1 MKQYIL
7 KHFGVFKIILSLF
20 LTIGCNI
27 SIEGHFWP
35 NEILTYIFLVL
46 NAFIVSRIDLDGLS
60 LIVLRDRI
68 KIYTIL
74 ITVFSIVVQGIIL
87 RVYQVDSMVVFVK
100 TVIKVLIAGGA
111 TAFILGLY
119 FSGIINRVEEKRRPD
134 ILFVLFSIAGL
145 IYFYFIRITTDN
157 FSIYSFIL
165 LMMVYLVKIDTESE
179 TGDAY
184 KSNLP
189 TKAGA
194 VLLALFET
202 LGHMATTYWSY
213 NGGFLQWLMLLLIGV
228 VVWSFIFYY
237 VLRALFVMLDKIL
250 WNSEKR
256 YSTGEIK
263 DYNANKITI
272 VMLVITVGIRL
283 LYWLNWFPA
292 LLSKDTYL
300 QIQQALGNEAY
311 SNHHPWLHTM
321 VIKLCM
327 SAGRLVFGSNQAAI
341 AVTAFASLVVSG
353 IIIVLIL
360 RYYNN
365 ITPSKVW
372 WLAAMIFAVDPIH
385 CVYSI
390 TIWKDVMFAYA
401 LLAFCFLLMVMDDH
415 VKYDGR
421 VKPQL
426 WCLYVAVSFIFCFSR
441 TNGLYAWIFTL
452 PFLLWHYRKNIK
464 PWIISTVICLLLIA
478 GYKGWIL
485 PHFQVTEPDM
495 VESLSV
501 PLQQVAFTI
510 RSDGCF
516 SENDIAVINNIVD
529 MESLGKRYDS
539 HISDPVK
546 NLIRDYGNQE
556 YITQNKI
563 EFIKMY
569 ISVGL
574 KNPVE
579 YIVAFLNQSKGYWY
593 QKMSNYIYFSEGV
606 HSLAAELG
614 IHRAPLLPVGISS
627 LSDKLMDKYCDV
639 WHALWSLALSTYVV
653 LILFVY
659 SLARKRTCFYFLPI
673 IGVLI
678 TLVIATPVNDEFRY
692 AYGIYLSLPLLLMES
707 ASNCNYHKERH
718 E

>member
-1 MKQYIL
+1 MKQYML
-7 KHFGVFKIILSLF
+7 KYSGVFKIILCLF

-35 NEILTYIFLVL
+35 NEILTYVFLVL
-46 NAFIVSRIDLDGLS
+46 NAFIVLRTDLDELSS
-60 LIVLRDRI
+60 LIMRDRMKLYI
-68 KIYTIL
+68 IL
-74 ITVFSIVVQGIIL
+74 ITVFCVVVQGIIL
-87 RVYQVDSMVVFVK
+87 RVYLVDGMMVLVK
-100 TVIKVLIAGGA
+100 DGIKVMIAGIA

-119 FSGIINRVEEKRRPD
+119 FSGLLRRVEGKRQPD
-134 ILFVLFSIAGL
+134 ILFALFSLAGL
-145 IYFYFIRITTDN
+145 IYFYLIRVTTDY

-165 LMMVYLVKIDTESE
+165 LMMLYLVRIDIESE
-179 TGDAY
+179 AGAY
-184 KSNLP
+184 GKGNLP
-189 TKAGA
+189 VKIGA
-194 VLLALFET
+194 VFLALFET
-202 LGHMATTYWSY
+202 FGYMATTYWSY
-213 NGGFLQWLMLLLIGV
+213 NGGFVKWLMLLLIGV

-237 VLRALFVMLDKIL
+237 VLRALFVMLDNTL
-250 WNSEKR
+250 LYSGKR
-256 YSTGEIK
+256 YITGERK
-263 DYNANKITI
+263 DYNANKTI
-272 VMLVITVGIRL
+272 IVILVITLGIRF

-300 QIQQALGNEAY
+300 QIQQALGNIAY
-311 SNHHPWLHTM
+311 SNHNPWLHTM

-327 SAGRLVFGSNQAAI
+327 TAGRLVLGSNQAAV
-341 AVTAFASLVVSG
+341 AVTSFVSLIISG

-365 ITPSKVW
+365 ITPLKVW
-372 WLAAMIFAVDPIH
+372 WFAAIIFVADPIH

-390 TIWKDVMFAYA
+390 TIWKDVMFGYA
-401 LLAFCFLLMVMDDH
+401 LLAFCFLLIVMDDH
-415 VKYDGR
+415 LKYDGR
-421 VKPQL
+421 IKMRL
-426 WCLYVAVSFIFCFSR
+426 WFLYVAVSFIFCFSR
-441 TNGLYAWIFTL
+441 TNGLYAWLFTL

-464 PWIISTVICLLLIA
+464 PWIISTFICLLLIV
-478 GYKGWIL
+478 GYKGWML

-510 RSDGCF
+510 RSDGSF
-516 SENDIAVINNIVD
+516 SENDIDVINNIVD
-529 MESLGKRYDS
+529 MESMGKRYDA

-556 YITQNKI
+556 YITENKI

-574 KNPVE
+574 KNPAE

-606 HSLAAELG
+606 HSLAAEIG
-614 IHRAPLLPVGISS
+614 IYRAPLLPQEVSS
-627 LSDKLMDKYCDV
+627 LADKLMDKYCDI

-659 SLARKRTCFYFLPI
+659 SLARKRTCYYILPV
-673 IGVLI
+673 IGVFI

-692 AYGIYLSLPLLLMES
+692 AYGIYLALPLLIINTFS
-707 ASNCNYHKERH
+707 RNKEP
-718 E
+718 EDCT